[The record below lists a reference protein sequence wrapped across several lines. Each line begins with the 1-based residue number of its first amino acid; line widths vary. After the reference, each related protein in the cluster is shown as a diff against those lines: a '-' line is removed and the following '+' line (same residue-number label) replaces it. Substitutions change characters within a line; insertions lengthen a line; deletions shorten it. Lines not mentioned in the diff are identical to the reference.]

1 MTPAMK
7 RLYPLLIAC
16 SLAAAAPAAMAAAPS
31 PELYSFTDIARLTE
45 AGLLEARFA
54 AADPAEPRVRF
65 AARPV
70 EAEPRFAV
78 GPLREPGRWVLLL
91 AGLAAAGWVAHR
103 RLTHAF

>member
-1 MTPAMK
+1 MK
-7 RLYPLLIAC
+7 RLSSLLIAC
-16 SLAAAAPAAMAAAPS
+16 SLAAAAPAAIAAGPS
-31 PELYSFTDIARLTE
+31 AELYSFTDISRLTE

-54 AADPAEPRVRF
+54 ADPAEPRVRF
-65 AARPV
+65 ATSPV

-78 GPLREPGRWVLLL
+78 GPLHEPGRWVLLL